1 MSDSKGY
8 NALAESG
15 PDDATQAAAAGAPPP
30 PPGAPPPSLV
40 RRLRWPLII
49 GGPVIVL
56 LLVLFFW
63 LTGGRYIATD
73 DAYLQAAKVDVSTNV
88 PGRVVEVDVHDNQ
101 RVVFGQQL
109 FRLDP
114 RPLQTAAE
122 EAQAQLGSARFT
134 ITGQQAAVGQ
144 RQADLAAAKSTLAY
158 QTKELA
164 RQKVLTGAGMG
175 SAAQLDA
182 QQHNVDAAKAQLDA
196 AQKGLDEALASLGGS
211 LTGNPSANPAVQSAQ
226 AAVDRAKLN
235 LSYGVVNAAQ
245 PGTVT
250 KVDQLQVGD
259 YVAAAQ
265 PLFTLVADRVWV
277 EANFKEDQLAH
288 MRVGQAATFKI
299 DAYPGVTF
307 HGHVD
312 SLSPGTGSSFALL
325 PAENATGN
333 WVKVVQRLPVRIAI
347 DDAPRDIGL
356 HAGLSVSVKVDS
368 GRKRTLF
375 GEKTVTTTTTTNT
388 TTPTSTTTRTTS
400 STTQTSAPAANQG
413 R

>member
-15 PDDATQAAAAGAPPP
+15 AGDATQTAAAGAPPP
-30 PPGAPPPSLV
+30 PPEAPPPSLA

-49 GGPVIVL
+49 GGPLVVI

-63 LTGGRYIATD
+63 LTGGRYISTD
-73 DAYLQAAKVDVSTNV
+73 DAYLQAAKVDVSANV

-101 RVVFGQQL
+101 RVVVGQQL

-122 EAQAQLGSARFT
+122 EAEAQLGSARYT
-134 ITGQQAAVGQ
+134 IAGQQAAVGQ
-144 RQADLAAAKSTLAY
+144 RQADLAAAKATLAY
-158 QTKELA
+158 QLKELA
-164 RQKVLTGAGMG
+164 RQKVLTGSGVG

-182 QQHNVDAAKAQLDA
+182 QQHNVDAAKAALEA
-196 AQKGLDEALASLGGS
+196 AQKGLDEALAALGGS
-211 LTGNPSANPAVQSAQ
+211 VAGNPAANPAVQQAQ
-226 AAVDRAKLN
+226 AALDRAKLN
-235 LSYGVVNAAQ
+235 LSYGVVNAPQA
-245 PGTVT
+245 GTVT

-288 MRVGQAATFKI
+288 MRVGQPATFKI

-356 HAGLSVSVKVDS
+356 HAGLSVSVKVDT
-368 GRKRTLF
+368 GIKRTLT
-375 GEKTVTTTTTTNT
+375 GTKTVTTTTTTQ
-388 TTPTSTTTRTTS
+388 TST
-400 STTQTSAPAANQG
+400 APAPTPPQG

>member
-1 MSDSKGY
+1 MNDTKGY
-8 NALAESG
+8 DALAESG
-15 PDDATQAAAAGAPPP
+15 ASEEIETAAAGSPF
-30 PPGAPPPSLV
+30 PPPSEPLPSLG
-40 RRLRWPLII
+40 RRLRWPLLI
-49 GGPVIVL
+49 GGPLIVI

-73 DAYLQAAKVDVSTNV
+73 DAYLRAARVDISSNV

-109 FRLDP
+109 FRLDG

-122 EAQAQLGSARFT
+122 EAQAQLGSARYS

-144 RQADLAAAKSTLAY
+144 RQAELSAAQSTLAY
-158 QTKELA
+158 QTRELA
-164 RQKVLTGAGMG
+164 RQKVLTGAGVG

-182 QQHNVDAAKAQLDA
+182 QQHNVDAAKAQLQA
-196 AQKGLDEALASLGGS
+196 SQKALDEALAALGGS
-211 LTGNPSANPAVQSAQ
+211 LNGTPSANPAVQSAQ

-235 LSYGVVNAAQ
+235 LSYGVINAPQA
-245 PGTVT
+245 GVVT

-259 YVAAAQ
+259 YIAAAQ
-265 PLFTLVADRVWV
+265 PLFSLVADRVWV

-307 HGHVD
+307 HGHVE

-347 DDAPRDIGL
+347 DDAPRDLGL
-356 HAGLSVSVKVDS
+356 HSGLSVSVKVDS
-368 GRKRTLF
+368 GRKRTLT
-375 GEKTVTTTTTTNT
+375 GEKTVTTTTTT
-388 TTPTSTTTRTTS
+388 
-400 STTQTSAPAANQG
+400 TTQTSTPPAPTSSQG